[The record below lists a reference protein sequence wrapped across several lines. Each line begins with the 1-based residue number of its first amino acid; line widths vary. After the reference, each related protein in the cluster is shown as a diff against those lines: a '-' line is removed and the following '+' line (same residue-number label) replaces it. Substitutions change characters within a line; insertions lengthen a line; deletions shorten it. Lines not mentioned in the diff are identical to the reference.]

1 MIFKQIFSARR
12 ILTGGARLTL
22 MAAILAVSACA
33 STRHGAQE
41 AASAAPPAASESGV
55 PAAEPQTVT
64 EALASAPAEP
74 ETETAT
80 ATVIPD
86 AGAMLRVGA
95 PKNYVVQRGD
105 TLWGIANMFLRDPW
119 LWPEIWYVNPQIQ
132 NPHRIYPGDSV
143 HLAVAQD
150 GRTELQIVRGS
161 LSSAARL
168 EPLLRSRPLESAI
181 ATIPYSVIAAFL
193 ERPGVLS
200 RGEVK
205 SAPYIMAL
213 RGEHDVA
220 GTGDEIYVKKLDG
233 ETGAHYSVMHVDEPL
248 RDPDSGRRLGYMAIY
263 TGTAQLTRP
272 GSVAKATLTQ
282 AARET
287 LQGDVLVPEEG
298 LVTSDFLPHP
308 PTRPV
313 SGQVI
318 AVVEGEELAGQY
330 DVVALNR
337 GSRAGLDRGTVLT
350 ADEIQAQ
357 SLDLCARIEDQ
368 STCLFHMNR
377 SLPSE
382 PNGTLLVFKTYEDMS
397 YALILND
404 ATPIHVYDRVRNP

>member
-1 MIFKQIFSARR
+1 MIFKQIFSAPH
-12 ILTGGARLTL
+12 IVTGGARLTL
-22 MAAILAVSACA
+22 MAAIVAVSGCA

-41 AASAAPPAASESGV
+41 PASAAPPAASESAMS
-55 PAAEPQTVT
+55 AAEPQTVT

-86 AGAMLRVGA
+86 AGEMLRVGA

-119 LWPEIWYVNPQIQ
+119 LWPEIWYVNPQIE

-143 HLAVAQD
+143 HLALAQD

-168 EPLLRSRPLESAI
+168 EPLLRSRPLDSAI

-220 GTGDEIYVKKLDG
+220 GTGDEIYIKKLDG

-248 RDPDSGRRLGYMAIY
+248 RDPDSGRRLGYMAIF

-337 GSRAGLDRGTVLT
+337 GSRAGLDRGTILT

-368 STCLFHMNR
+368 STCLFHVNR

>member
-12 ILTGGARLTL
+12 ILPGGARLTL
-22 MAAILAVSACA
+22 MAALVALGGCA
-33 STRHGAQE
+33 FMRHDAEEPSSTPP
-41 AASAAPPAASESGV
+41 PPASENVMPAS
-55 PAAEPQTVT
+55 EPQTAT
-64 EALASAPAEP
+64 EAVAAAPAEP

-86 AGAMLRVGA
+86 AGAMLRSGA
-95 PKNYVVQRGD
+95 PKNYVVKRGD
-105 TLWGIANMFLRDPW
+105 TLWAIANMFLRDPW

-143 HLAVAQD
+143 HIALAQD

-161 LSSAARL
+161 LSSTARL
-168 EPLLRSRPLESAI
+168 EPLLRSQPLESAI
-181 ATIPYSVIAAFL
+181 ATIPYSVISAFL

-200 RGEVK
+200 RNEVK
-205 SAPYIMAL
+205 AAPYVMAL

-220 GTGDEIYVKKLDG
+220 GTGDEIYIKKLDG

-248 RDPDSGRRLGYMAIY
+248 RDPDSGRQLGYMAIF

-282 AARET
+282 AGRET

-298 LVTSDFLPHP
+298 LITSDFLPHP
-308 PTRPV
+308 PSRPV
-313 SGQVI
+313 AGKVI

-337 GSRAGLDRGTVLT
+337 GSRDGLDRGTVLT
-350 ADEIQAQ
+350 ADEIQAK

-368 STCLFHMNR
+368 STCLIHVNR
-377 SLPSE
+377 ALPSE
-382 PNGTLLVFKTYEDMS
+382 PNGTLLVFKTNEHMS
-397 YALILND
+397 YALILTD

>member
-12 ILTGGARLTL
+12 ILPGGARLTL
-22 MAAILAVSACA
+22 MAALVALGGCA
-33 STRHGAQE
+33 FMRHDAEEPSSTPP
-41 AASAAPPAASESGV
+41 PPASENVMPAS
-55 PAAEPQTVT
+55 EPQTAT
-64 EALASAPAEP
+64 EAVAAAPAEP
-74 ETETAT
+74 ETAT

-86 AGAMLRVGA
+86 AGAMLRSGA
-95 PKNYVVQRGD
+95 PKNYVVKRGD
-105 TLWGIANMFLRDPW
+105 TLWGIANLFLRDPW

-143 HLAVAQD
+143 HIALAQD

-161 LSSAARL
+161 LSSTARL
-168 EPLLRSRPLESAI
+168 EPLLRSQPLESAI
-181 ATIPYSVIAAFL
+181 ATIPYSVISAFL

-200 RGEVK
+200 RNEVK
-205 SAPYIMAL
+205 AAPYVMAL

-220 GTGDEIYVKKLDG
+220 GTGDEIYIKKLDG

-248 RDPDSGRRLGYMAIY
+248 RDPDSGRQLGYMAIF

-282 AARET
+282 AGRET

-298 LVTSDFLPHP
+298 LITSDFLPHP
-308 PTRPV
+308 PSRPV
-313 SGQVI
+313 AGKVI

-337 GSRAGLDRGTVLT
+337 GSRDGLDRGTVLT
-350 ADEIQAQ
+350 ADEIQAK

-368 STCLFHMNR
+368 STCLIHVNR
-377 SLPSE
+377 ALPSE
-382 PNGTLLVFKTYEDMS
+382 PNGTLLVFKTYEHMS
-397 YALILND
+397 YALILTD

>member
-12 ILTGGARLTL
+12 ILPGGARLTL
-22 MAAILAVSACA
+22 MAALVALGGCA
-33 STRHGAQE
+33 FMRHDAEEPSSTPP
-41 AASAAPPAASESGV
+41 PPASENVMPAS
-55 PAAEPQTVT
+55 EPQTAT
-64 EALASAPAEP
+64 EAVAAAPAEP

-86 AGAMLRVGA
+86 AGAMLRSGA
-95 PKNYVVQRGD
+95 PKNYVVKRGD
-105 TLWGIANMFLRDPW
+105 TLWAIANMFLRDPW

-143 HLAVAQD
+143 HIALAQD

-161 LSSAARL
+161 LSSTARL
-168 EPLLRSRPLESAI
+168 EPLLRSQPLESAI
-181 ATIPYSVIAAFL
+181 ATIPYSVISAFL

-200 RGEVK
+200 RNEVK
-205 SAPYIMAL
+205 AAPYVMAL

-220 GTGDEIYVKKLDG
+220 GTGDEIYIKKLDG

-248 RDPDSGRRLGYMAIY
+248 HDPDSGRQLGYMAIF

-282 AARET
+282 AGRET

-298 LVTSDFLPHP
+298 LITSDFLPHP
-308 PTRPV
+308 PSRPV
-313 SGQVI
+313 AGKVI

-337 GSRAGLDRGTVLT
+337 GSRDGLDRGTVLT
-350 ADEIQAQ
+350 ADEIQAK

-368 STCLFHMNR
+368 STCLIHVNR
-377 SLPSE
+377 ALPSE
-382 PNGTLLVFKTYEDMS
+382 PNGTLLVFKTYEHMS
-397 YALILND
+397 YALILTD

>member
-1 MIFKQIFSARR
+1 MISKQIFSARP
-12 ILTGGARLTL
+12 IMPGGARVTL
-22 MAAILAVSACA
+22 MAALLALGACA
-33 STRHGAQE
+33 STRHD
-41 AASAAPPAASESGV
+41 
-55 PAAEPQTVT
+55 AEEP
-64 EALASAPAEP
+64 ASAPPPAPEAAMAAP
-74 ETETAT
+74 QAQTATEAAAAAPTETET

-86 AGAMLRVGA
+86 AGEMVRSGA

-105 TLWGIANMFLRDPW
+105 TLWGIANLFLRDPW

-143 HLAVAQD
+143 RLALAQD

-161 LSSAARL
+161 LSSTARL
-168 EPLLRSRPLESAI
+168 EPLLRSQPLESAI
-181 ATIPYSVIAAFL
+181 ATIPYTVIAAFL

-200 RGEVK
+200 RSEVK
-205 SAPYIMAL
+205 AAPYIMAL

-233 ETGAHYSVMHVDEPL
+233 ETGAHYSIMHVDEPL

-272 GSVAKATLTQ
+272 GSIAKATLTQ

-298 LVTSDFLPHP
+298 LVTSDFLPHS
-308 PTRPV
+308 PTRAV
-313 SGQVI
+313 SGRII

-337 GSRAGLDRGTVLT
+337 GSRDGLDRGSVLT
-350 ADEIQAQ
+350 ADEIQAK

-368 STCLFHMNR
+368 STCLLHFNR
-377 SLPSE
+377 ALPSE
-382 PNGTLLVFKTYEDMS
+382 PNGTLLVFKTYEHMS
-397 YALILND
+397 YALVLND
-404 ATPIHVYDRVRNP
+404 AAPIHVNDRVRNP

>member
-12 ILTGGARLTL
+12 ILPGGARLTL
-22 MAAILAVSACA
+22 MAALVALGGCA
-33 STRHGAQE
+33 FMRHDAEEPSSTPP
-41 AASAAPPAASESGV
+41 PPASENVMPAS
-55 PAAEPQTVT
+55 EPQTAT
-64 EALASAPAEP
+64 EAVAAAPAEP

-86 AGAMLRVGA
+86 AGAMLRSGA
-95 PKNYVVQRGD
+95 PKNYV
-105 TLWGIANMFLRDPW
+105 WAIANMFLRDPW

-143 HLAVAQD
+143 HIALAQD

-161 LSSAARL
+161 LSSTARL
-168 EPLLRSRPLESAI
+168 EPLLRSQPLESAI
-181 ATIPYSVIAAFL
+181 ATIPYSVISAFL

-200 RGEVK
+200 RNEVK
-205 SAPYIMAL
+205 AAPYVMAL

-220 GTGDEIYVKKLDG
+220 GTGDEIYIKKLDG

-248 RDPDSGRRLGYMAIY
+248 RDPDSGRQLGYMAIF

-282 AARET
+282 AGRET

-298 LVTSDFLPHP
+298 LITSDFLPHP
-308 PTRPV
+308 PSRPV
-313 SGQVI
+313 AGKVI

-337 GSRAGLDRGTVLT
+337 GSRDGLDRGTVLT
-350 ADEIQAQ
+350 ADEIQAK

-368 STCLFHMNR
+368 STCLIHVNR
-377 SLPSE
+377 ALPSE
-382 PNGTLLVFKTYEDMS
+382 PNGTLLVFKTYEHMS
-397 YALILND
+397 YALILTD